1 MKDIGMLLM
10 GAFTLIVMIVSFMTL
25 GTINTLVVAG
35 SGAAAYHLYCHYFGK
50 PSVGGYDAM
59 VG

>member
-1 MKDIGMLLM
+1 MLLM
-10 GAFTLIVMIVSFMTL
+10 GAFALIVMIVSFMTL
-25 GTINTLVVAG
+25 GAVNTLVVAG
-35 SGAAAYHLYCHYFGK
+35 SGAAAYHLYCNYAGK